1 MARKKGRLV
10 YSTDDAAMEHIRA
23 QAKAAQRPLAIVS
36 QPPASQTVRIKREKK
51 GRGGKTVTVL
61 YDLQLSAED
70 TKALAKRLKKVCGAG
85 GAVKA
90 RSIVIQGDV
99 RERVSAELQ
108 KQGYKTKFAG
118 G

>member
-1 MARKKGRLV
+1 MDR
-10 YSTDDAAMEHIRA
+10 IRA
-23 QAKAAQRPLAIVS
+23 QAKAAKRPLAVRS
-36 QPPASQTVRIKREKK
+36 APTSEQTVRIKREKK

-61 YDLQLSAED
+61 YDLVLSVED
-70 TKALAKRLKKVCGAG
+70 MKALAKKLKKACGTG
-85 GAVKA
+85 GAVKDKT
-90 RSIVIQGDV
+90 IEIQGDV